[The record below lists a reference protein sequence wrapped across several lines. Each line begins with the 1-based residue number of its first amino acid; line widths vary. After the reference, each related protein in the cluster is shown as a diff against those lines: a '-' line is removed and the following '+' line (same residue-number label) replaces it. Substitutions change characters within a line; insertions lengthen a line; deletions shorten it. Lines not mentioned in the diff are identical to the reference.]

1 MAAAPAS
8 ARRPTGPCCLRS
20 AAARPRPVQPPL
32 DRSLNLE
39 SDLLLTAYLKRLRP
53 PTFTTNYLRFA
64 QEAAKSNQSFERY
77 LLALLEAEVQHRE
90 TNSERKR
97 IGQARF
103 PTLKTLDAF
112 DFAAIPAVNKQ
123 IILELAQC
131 HYLEAKENVV
141 LLGPTGTGKTHCA
154 IALGVAACRQGKR
167 VRFATAA
174 GLINELIEAQ
184 AQLRLSKLEA
194 SLLRLDLL
202 VLDEVGFVPF
212 SKVGAELL
220 FGILSDRYERGSVLV
235 TTNLDFARWT
245 EIFGDARLTGA
256 LLDRLTHRCHIVEF
270 QGDSYR
276 FKESLRRHTKAKA

>member
-1 MAAAPAS
+1 
-8 ARRPTGPCCLRS
+8 
-20 AAARPRPVQPPL
+20 
-32 DRSLNLE
+32 LE
-39 SDLLLTAYLKRLRP
+39 SDLLLNTYLKRLRL
-53 PTFTTNYLRFA
+53 PTVAANYRRFS
-64 QEAAKSNQSFERY
+64 QEASQTKQSFERY
-77 LLALLEAEVQHRE
+77 LMALVEAEVQHRE

-112 DFAAIPAVNKQ
+112 DFALIPAVNKQ
-123 IILELAQC
+123 AIIELAQC
-131 HYLEAKENVV
+131 RYLEAKENIIF
-141 LLGPTGTGKTHCA
+141 LGPAGTGKTHCA
-154 IALGVAACRQGKR
+154 IALGIAACRQGKR

-174 GLINELIEAQ
+174 GLINELVEAQ

-194 SLLRLDLL
+194 ALLKLDLL

-212 SKVGAELL
+212 SKIGAELL
-220 FGILSDRYERGSVLV
+220 FGVLSDRYERGSVLV
-235 TTNLDFARWT
+235 TTNLDFASWT

-276 FKESLRRHTKAKA
+276 FKESLRRQAKPKS